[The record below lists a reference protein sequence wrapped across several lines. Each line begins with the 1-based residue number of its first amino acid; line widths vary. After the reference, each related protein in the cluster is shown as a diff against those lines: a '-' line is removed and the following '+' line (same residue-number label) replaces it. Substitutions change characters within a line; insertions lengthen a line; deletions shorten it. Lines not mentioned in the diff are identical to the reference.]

1 MNLHTQWMTVM
12 LMMMSGLALGLVFD
26 SYRVVAGQFKF
37 PRWTLPVF
45 DLLYWLAA
53 TLFVFQMLVK
63 GNQGELRFYV
73 LLGLAA
79 GAWLY
84 AVFLSRITVLIVKWL
99 VAAIKALWRFTMRCV
114 YVLIVL
120 PLKGIWAGIKAL
132 TLFFISSAMF
142 LLKIVLQCLR
152 PLWLLIAW
160 LFKPLVMP
168 LWNRFGMTE
177 RCKGIWQGLISA
189 GKRISAWLIG
199 VRRQMRRLLDLFR
212 RKR

>member
-12 LMMMSGLALGLVFD
+12 LMLMSGLALGLVFD

-53 TLFVFQMLVK
+53 TVFVFQMLVK

-73 LLGLAA
+73 VLGLAA

-84 AVFLSRITVLIVKWL
+84 AVFLSRITVAIVKWL
-99 VAAIKALWRFTMRCV
+99 VTALKAVWRFAMRCV
-114 YVLIVL
+114 HVLVVL
-120 PLKGIWAGIKAL
+120 PLKAILTGGKAL
-132 TLFFISSAMF
+132 TFFFISSAMF

-152 PLWLLIAW
+152 PLWMLIAW

-177 RCKGIWQGLISA
+177 RCKSTWRGMISA
-189 GKRISAWLIG
+189 GKRISAWPIG
-199 VRRQMRRLLDLFR
+199 VCRQMRRFLDLFR

>member
-1 MNLHTQWMTVM
+1 M
-12 LMMMSGLALGLVFD
+12 LMLMSGLALGLVFD

-45 DLLYWLAA
+45 DLLYWLTA
-53 TLFVFQMLVK
+53 TVFVFQMLVK

-73 LLGLAA
+73 VLGLAA

-84 AVFLSRITVLIVKWL
+84 AVFLSRITIAIVKWL
-99 VAAIKALWRFTMRCV
+99 VTALKAVWRFARRCV
-114 YVLIVL
+114 HVLVVL
-120 PLKGIWAGIKAL
+120 PLKAIWTGVKAL

-160 LFKPLVMP
+160 LFRPLVMP

-177 RCKGIWQGLISA
+177 RCKGIWRGLISA
-189 GKRISAWLIG
+189 GKRISVWLIG
-199 VRRQMRRLLDLFR
+199 VRRQMRRFLNLFS